1 MDREGGRVSVASA
14 VMVVRMLW
22 LCGADAAGKST
33 VGWEIYDRLIGSGTA
48 AAYLDI
54 DYLGFCTPQPGGDPT
69 WLVERNLAAM
79 WATFAEAG
87 AGCLIAAGVV
97 VTRQQWQRYVA
108 AIPDARATLCRLR
121 VTPPTQAGRIT
132 RRGVLE
138 AGDGGVSD
146 EMLAGLDAYAQ
157 RSAQFAAKLDADD
170 FADFTVD
177 TDGVP
182 IRTVADRVQAGLVA
196 NGWDIG
202 DPGLVSQP
210 GHATDRI

>member
-1 MDREGGRVSVASA
+1 MQVPV
-14 VMVVRMLW
+14 LW
-22 LCGADAAGKST
+22 LYGADAAGKST
-33 VGWEIYDRLIGSGTA
+33 VGWEIYSRLTGSGRA

-87 AGCLIAAGVV
+87 ARYLVAAGVV
-97 VTRQQWQRYVA
+97 VTRKQWQRYAA
-108 AIPDARATLCRLR
+108 AIPDARAVLCRLR
-121 VTPPTQAGRIT
+121 VTPQTQAERIT

-138 AGDGGVSD
+138 AGDGGTNDDV
-146 EMLAGLDAYAQ
+146 LAGLRAYAE
-157 RSAQFAAKLDADD
+157 RSARFAAKLEADD

-182 IRTVADRVQAGLVA
+182 ITTVADRVQAGIVA
-196 NGWDIG
+196 SGWD
-202 DPGLVSQP
+202 PLL
-210 GHATDRI
+210 A

>member
-1 MDREGGRVSVASA
+1 VDLITCVVSAPVT
-14 VMVVRMLW
+14 VPVLW

-33 VGWEIYDRLIGSGTA
+33 VAWEIYDRLTGSGGT

-69 WLVERNLAAM
+69 WLVESNLAAM
-79 WATFAEAG
+79 WSTFAEAG

-97 VTRQQWQRYVA
+97 VTRQQWQRYAA
-108 AIPDARATLCRLR
+108 AIPDAQAILCRLR
-121 VTPPTQAGRIT
+121 VTPQAQADRIT

-138 AGDGGVSD
+138 AGDGGTD
-146 EMLAGLDAYAQ
+146 DDMLAGLQAYAQ
-157 RSAQFAAKLDADD
+157 QSAKFAAMLDADD

-182 IRTVADRVQAGLVA
+182 IKTVADRVQAGLVTH
-196 NGWDIG
+196 GWDLALI
-202 DPGLVSQP
+202 
-210 GHATDRI
+210 

>member
-1 MDREGGRVSVASA
+1 V
-14 VMVVRMLW
+14 LW

-33 VGWEIYDRLIGSGTA
+33 VGWEIYSRLTSSGRA

-87 AGCLIAAGVV
+87 ARFLVAAGVV
-97 VTRQQWQRYVA
+97 VTRQQWQRYAA
-108 AIPDARATLCRLR
+108 AIPNARAILCRLR
-121 VTPPTQAGRIT
+121 VTPQIQAERIV
-132 RRGVLE
+132 RRGVIE
-138 AGDGGVSD
+138 AGDNETNDDV
-146 EMLAGLDAYAQ
+146 LAGLHAYAE
-157 RSAQFAAKLDADD
+157 RSARFGAKLEADD

-182 IRTVADRVQAGLVA
+182 IRTVADRVQAGIVA
-196 NGWDIG
+196 DGWDL
-202 DPGLVSQP
+202 PL
-210 GHATDRI
+210 A

>member
-1 MDREGGRVSVASA
+1 
-14 VMVVRMLW
+14 MVVRVLW

-33 VGWEIYDRLIGSGTA
+33 VGWEIYDRLTGNGSA

-87 AGCLIAAGVV
+87 ANWLVAAGVV
-97 VTRQQWQRYVA
+97 VTRQQWQRYA
-108 AIPDARATLCRLR
+108 SAIPNAQAILCRLR
-121 VTPPTQAGRIT
+121 VTPQTQADRIT

-138 AGDGGVSD
+138 AGDGGTD
-146 EMLAGLDAYAQ
+146 DDMLAGLHAYAQ
-157 RSAQFAAKLDADD
+157 RSAEFAAKLEADD

-177 TDGVP
+177 TDGIP
-182 IRTVADRVQAGLVA
+182 IKAVADRVQARIAA
-196 NGWDIG
+196 NGWDL
-202 DPGLVSQP
+202 PL
-210 GHATDRI
+210 T

>member
-1 MDREGGRVSVASA
+1 
-14 VMVVRMLW
+14 MVVRMVW

-33 VGWEIYDRLIGSGTA
+33 VGWEIYDRITGSGGT
-48 AAYLDI
+48 AAYLDV

-87 AGCLIAAGVV
+87 VV
-97 VTRQQWQRYVA
+97 VTRQQWQRYA
-108 AIPDARATLCRLR
+108 AAVPDARAILCRLR
-121 VTPPTQAGRIT
+121 VTPQTQADRIL

-138 AGDGGVSD
+138 AGDGGTND

-157 RSAQFAAKLDADD
+157 RSAQFAAKLEADD
-170 FADFTVD
+170 FADFAVD

-182 IRTVADRVQAGLVA
+182 IKVVADRVQAGLVA
-196 NGWDIG
+196 NGWD
-202 DPGLVSQP
+202 SF
-210 GHATDRI
+210 GHRRGAR